1 MNRDRAESTFNK
13 KKEQETLE
21 ISSTGYGLESALA
34 SEDWGNNL
42 TAQKQN
48 ETESSWTEGS

>member
-1 MNRDRAESTFNK
+1 MNRDKEEHTFNK

-42 TAQKQN
+42 SAQKQDD
-48 ETESSWTEGS
+48 TESSWTED

>member
-1 MNRDRAESTFNK
+1 MNRNRAEHTFNK
-13 KKEQETLE
+13 KNKQETLE
-21 ISSTGYGLESALA
+21 ISSTGYGLESTLA

-48 ETESSWTEGS
+48 ETESSWIEEP

>member
-1 MNRDRAESTFNK
+1 MNRDKEERTSNK

-42 TAQKQN
+42 SAQKQN
-48 ETESSWTEGS
+48 DTESSWTEDS